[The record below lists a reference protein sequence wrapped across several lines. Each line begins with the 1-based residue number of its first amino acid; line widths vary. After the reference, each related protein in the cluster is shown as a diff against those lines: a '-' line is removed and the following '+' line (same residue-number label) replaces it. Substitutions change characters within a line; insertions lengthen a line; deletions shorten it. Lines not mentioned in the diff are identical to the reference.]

1 MEGFKDTAE
10 PYRQPDIH
18 IGVLRRS
25 LNFSAKRRNT
35 KSSFNSRRQGGGKPV
50 KDSPERQPGECF
62 KDHWEADVANQQGQE
77 RRGRVNGL
85 HLTTKVKVT

>member
-1 MEGFKDTAE
+1 MESIKDTVE
-10 PYRQPDIH
+10 LYRQPDIH

-25 LNFSAKRRNT
+25 LNFSAKRCNT

-50 KDSPERQPGECF
+50 KDSPKCQPGECF
-62 KDHWEADVANQQGQE
+62 KDCWEAVVANQQGQE

-85 HLTTKVKVT
+85 HLTKE